1 MNFLLDFL
9 WEILADRGIY
19 CLNLEVLLKLNQND
33 TTQIP
38 QEFSD
43 VYFSI
48 AKLPHKLLAVPLL
61 LMRLKID
68 AVFNLEILQGL
79 MSLTI
84 EPFSV

>member
-19 CLNLEVLLKLNQND
+19 CLNLEVFPLKLNQND
-33 TTQIP
+33 TTTRIP

-48 AKLPHKLLAVPLL
+48 AKLPHKLLAVPFAP
-61 LMRLKID
+61 D
-68 AVFNLEILQGL
+68 ATKNRRSFQFRNSSRFDERHN
-79 MSLTI
+79 
-84 EPFSV
+84 